1 MDQWIGLRESL
12 NRKPREFSQQ
22 IRGFPVSIFPVATE
36 VATGLG
42 VASDCAQGAEGDD
55 LQALNSAAEHGE
67 NRILTIEQIE
77 YNWFNDVL
85 VD

>member
-1 MDQWIGLRESL
+1 M
-12 NRKPREFSQQ
+12 
-22 IRGFPVSIFPVATE
+22 
-36 VATGLG
+36 ATGLG